1 MLNRALSKTLR
12 NFMISFSSND
22 QIQQKQIMT
31 KLSQMAHSES
41 RRKNPRAFP
50 CDQCDASYTT
60 NQRLKFHVMRVHDK
74 KHFDWKED
82 HTFYRKKS
90 K

>member
-1 MLNRALSKTLR
+1 MLA
-12 NFMISFSSND
+12 
-22 QIQQKQIMT
+22 Q
-31 KLSQMAHSES
+31 SES

-74 KHFDWKED
+74 KSFNWKGY
-82 HTFYRKKS
+82 TYYFS
-90 K
+90 QI